1 MSEVNQ
7 SETPAKYPS
16 GRHPAS
22 LAALARFQ
30 VLFPNHRRCVHCNR
44 TALRDKPFC
53 RSHAGG
59 GRAKRALQAKAGRG
73 ERRILWQMDAMG
85 LLPEELL
92 AHPAW
97 RAIASLPT
105 SVRSPLRLAMVQRW
119 DAREDAPLAFADIV
133 RQAHQAAER
142 VAPIAGVSWSAE

>member
-1 MSEVNQ
+1 VSEVNQ
-7 SETPAKYPS
+7 TSAGDKYRP

-44 TALRDKPFC
+44 TALRGKPFC

-59 GRAKRALQAKAGRG
+59 GRAKRQLQAKAGRG
-73 ERRILWQMDAMG
+73 ERRALWQMHAMG
-85 LLPEELL
+85 LLPPELL

-105 SVRSPLRLAMVQRW
+105 AVRSPLRLRMVQLW
-119 DAREDAPLAFADIV
+119 DAREVEPLAFADIV
-133 RQAHQAAER
+133 RQARQAAER
-142 VAPIAGVSWSAE
+142 VAPMRGVAWDAE